1 MKPLTFARKALRA
14 HARATRITMLASG
27 LTGTL
32 TPLAAWA
39 TQAISLVRQRNEATV
54 DSPEYAD
61 GITIPNPI
69 EWARNLT
76 GPWHWLTPA
85 ITLLGALTLSI
96 LAATLIARLTR
107 TRHDPHAG
115 DKTGDAETTEPTEST
130 PPAENRE
137 LPPGAT
143 DDYGPELD

>member
-1 MKPLTFARKALRA
+1 MKSLTFARKTLRA

-32 TPLAAWA
+32 TPLAAWG
-39 TQAISLVRQRNEATV
+39 TQAISLVRQRNEASA

-61 GITIPNPI
+61 GITIPNPLK
-69 EWARNLT
+69 WAQNLT

-85 ITLLGALTLSI
+85 ITLLGILTLAI
-96 LAATLIARLTR
+96 LAATLIARL

-130 PPAENRE
+130 PPVGNRE